1 MSEEK
6 VLESI
11 KETCSG
17 SAGCS
22 LRIKVAAYNLLDYI
36 NSNDNY
42 DKIVNYFQEVYK
54 WKE

>member
-22 LRIKVAAYNLLDYI
+22 LRIKVAAYNLLDSVNILMKNMII
-36 NSNDNY
+36 NLH
-42 DKIVNYFQEVYK
+42 
-54 WKE
+54 